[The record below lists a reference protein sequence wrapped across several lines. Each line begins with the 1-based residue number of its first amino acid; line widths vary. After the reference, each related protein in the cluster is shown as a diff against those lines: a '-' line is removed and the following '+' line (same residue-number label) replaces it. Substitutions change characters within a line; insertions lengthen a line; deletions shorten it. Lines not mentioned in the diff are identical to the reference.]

1 MIIEPYNLN
10 VVAPPGTQASPPA
23 EMIEPYNLNVVVPSP
38 KKLMNNYT
46 AITCKKVPH
55 GNYMLKVLHANYPFT
70 CSCVFCSFH
79 RWCYSAVR

>member
-1 MIIEPYNLN
+1 MSFKLSNCSKILGSLMMIEPYNLN

-46 AITCKKVPH
+46 AITC
-55 GNYMLKVLHANYPFT
+55 
-70 CSCVFCSFH
+70 
-79 RWCYSAVR
+79 